1 MKQFKHKIQ
10 GKNTNNSGH
19 DYIHINPMVRESE
32 RVKDKFIF
40 WEKENIM
47 FFPLDRNE
55 HPQRRDITVVLV
67 WETLVR

>member
-1 MKQFKHKIQ
+1 
-10 GKNTNNSGH
+10 
-19 DYIHINPMVRESE
+19 MVRESE

-47 FFPLDRNE
+47 FFPLDRNK
-55 HPQRRDITVVLV
+55 HSQRRDITVVLV